1 MSTTITISSNS
12 PIVIRHDGPPNG
24 HTNGLT
30 NGYVNGDSHNRFI
43 EYANSV
49 TTNGHN
55 THFTAEPGLNDA
67 PDRVKF
73 AYWVPNVSGGLVIS
87 KIPQR
92 TSWDYESNVRYAQT
106 AEEVGFEYALTQIRF
121 MAGYGADNQHESV
134 SFSQA
139 LLHNTKKLNVIAAL
153 LPGPWNPAVA
163 AKQIA
168 SIDHYTNG
176 RISVNIVSGWFKQE
190 FTSIGQWWLE
200 HAERYRRSRE
210 FIECLKGIWTSPKFS
225 YKGDFYQFHDYP
237 LSPKPLNLPGR
248 PHPLIF
254 QGGNS
259 IDARENGASVS
270 DYYFMNG
277 NTLEGFQE
285 QIADVKERAR
295 KLGREEK
302 IHFAV
307 NGFAIVKETEEEA
320 IQLLSEIQGK
330 ADREAVNAF
339 SDATKQ
345 AGSSTGNKKGMWAD
359 SKFEDLVQYN
369 DGFKTKLI
377 GTAEQV
383 ADRILLLKSLGIDI
397 VLIAFLHYEDDIQN
411 FGEKVLPLVRKLE
424 REGRGKNAEDEILR
438 TGDVYRAKR

>member
-1 MSTTITISSNS
+1 MPAKRRRTSNGTH
-12 PIVIRHDGPPNG
+12 VVAEQEA
-24 HTNGLT
+24 TNG
-30 NGYVNGDSHNRFI
+30 
-43 EYANSV
+43 AN
-49 TTNGHN
+49 
-55 THFTAEPGLNDA
+55 FTAAPDVNDD
-67 PDRVKF
+67 PDRVRF

-92 TSWDYESNVRYAQT
+92 TGWDYEANLRYAQT
-106 AEEVGFEYALTQIRF
+106 AEKVGFEYALSQIRF
-121 MAGYGADNQHESV
+121 MAGYGAENQHESV

-139 LLHNTKKLNVIAAL
+139 LLHATKKLNVIAAL
-153 LPGPWNPAVA
+153 LPGPWNPAIA

-176 RISVNIVSGWFKQE
+176 RISVNVVSGWFKAE

-210 FIECLKGIWTSPKFS
+210 FIECLRGIWTQEKFT

-237 LSPKPLNLPGR
+237 LSPKPLNLPNR

-259 IDARENGASVS
+259 IDARENGANVS

-285 QIADVKERAR
+285 QIADVRERAR
-295 KLGREEK
+295 KVGREHE
-302 IHFAV
+302 IRFAV
-307 NGFAIVKETEEEA
+307 NGFAIVKETEAEA

-330 ADREAVNAF
+330 ADKEAVEAF
-339 SDATKQ
+339 GDAVKQ

-377 GTAEQV
+377 GTKEQV

-397 VLIAFLHYEDDIQN
+397 VLLAFLHYEEDIEN
-411 FGEKVLPLVRKLE
+411 FGKEILSLVRKLE
-424 REGRGKNAEDEILR
+424 KEGRGKNPDEEIEK
-438 TGDVYRAKR
+438 TGEVYRATKSEKA

>member
-1 MSTTITISSNS
+1 MSAKRQRTSNGTAA
-12 PIVIRHDGPPNG
+12 VAQNG
-24 HTNGLT
+24 NAAL
-30 NGYVNGDSHNRFI
+30 NGDH
-43 EYANSV
+43 Y
-49 TTNGHN
+49 
-55 THFTAEPGLNDA
+55 TAASDINDD

-92 TSWDYESNVRYAQT
+92 TGWDYEANVRYAQT
-106 AEEVGFEYALTQIRF
+106 AENVGFEYALSQIRF
-121 MAGYGADNQHESV
+121 MAGYGAENQHESV

-139 LLHNTKKLNVIAAL
+139 LLHATRKLNVIAAL

-176 RISVNIVSGWFKQE
+176 RISVNVVSGWFKAE

-210 FIECLKGIWTSPKFS
+210 FIECLRGIWTEEKFTF
-225 YKGDFYQFHDYP
+225 KGDFYQFHDYP
-237 LSPKPLNLPGR
+237 LSPKPLSLPGR

-259 IDARENGASVS
+259 IDARDNGANVS

-285 QIADVKERAR
+285 QIADVKDRAA
-295 KLGREEK
+295 KAGRSGEVR
-302 IHFAV
+302 FAV
-307 NGFAIVKETEEEA
+307 NGFAIVKETEAEA

-330 ADREAVNAF
+330 ADKEAVQAF
-339 SDATKQ
+339 GDAVKQ
-345 AGSSTGNKKGMWAD
+345 AGSSTSNKKGMWAD

-377 GTAEQV
+377 GTKEQV

-397 VLIAFLHYEDDIQN
+397 VLLAFLHYEEDIEA
-411 FGEKVLPLVRKLE
+411 FGREVLPLVRRLE
-424 REGRGKNAEDEILR
+424 AEGRGKNVEEEIER
-438 TGDVYRAKR
+438 TGEVYRAKKVAKD

>member
-1 MSTTITISSNS
+1 MASGAFTDDQLQAISA
-12 PIVIRHDGPPNG
+12 IVQQAVLPLREASARKQPAING
-24 HTNGLT
+24 LPQSAQTNGV
-30 NGYVNGDSHNRFI
+30 NGYH
-43 EYANSV
+43 Y
-49 TTNGHN
+49 
-55 THFTAEPGLNDA
+55 TAPEDINNA
-67 PDRVKF
+67 QDRVKF

-92 TSWDYESNVRYAQT
+92 TKWDYPSNVKYAQT
-106 AEEVGFEYALTQIRF
+106 AENVGFEFALTQIRF
-121 MAGYGADNQHESV
+121 MSGYGAENQHESV

-168 SIDHYTNG
+168 SIDHYSNG
-176 RISVNIVSGWFKQE
+176 RISVNVVSGWFKAE

-210 FIECLKGIWTSPKFS
+210 FIECLKGIWTTDKFS
-225 YKGDFYQFHDYP
+225 FKGDFYQFHDYP
-237 LSPKPLNLPGR
+237 LSPKPLASPGR

-259 IDARENGASVS
+259 IDARDNGAHAS

-285 QIADVKERAR
+285 QIADVKARAK
-295 KLGREEK
+295 KLGREDEIK
-302 IHFAV
+302 FAV
-307 NGFAIVKETEEEA
+307 NGFCIVKETEEEA
-320 IQLLSEIQGK
+320 IRLLQEIQGK
-330 ADREAVNAF
+330 ADKEAVNAF
-339 SDATKQ
+339 GDAVKQ

-377 GTAEQV
+377 GTKEQI

-397 VLIAFLHYEDDIQN
+397 VLLAFLHYEEDIEY
-411 FGEKVLPLVRKLE
+411 FGEQVLTLVRQLE
-424 REGRGKNAEDEILR
+424 KEGRGKNQEDEIAR
-438 TGDVYRAKR
+438 TGEVYRAKKTV